1 MFIDQFVRK
10 NKKLHFLIKHIDKSN
25 YKFLQ
30 KNICNIEYFTKYNN
44 YFFVMIL
51 HIKDDVKLQLK
62 YYILFKKYI
71 KNKYQL
77 SYLKDKISSNLFG
90 LQHFA
95 TQFRDGGD
103 VLKFIPIIGIA
114 TKFDHLDS
122 DKIEKLNNKRLVNG
136 LEYLEDYIRQI
147 SSSSNK
153 IVSRDIYNK

>member
-30 KNICNIEYFTKYNN
+30 KNICNIEYFTENHNN
-44 YFFVMIL
+44 FFILIL
-51 HIKDDVKLQLK
+51 HVKDDIKLQLK
-62 YYILFKKYI
+62 YYILFRKYI
-71 KNKYQL
+71 KNKYEL
-77 SYLKDKISSNLFG
+77 SCLKDKITSNLFG
-90 LQHFA
+90 LQHFG
-95 TQFRDGGD
+95 TQLKEDGD

-122 DKIEKLNNKRLVNG
+122 DKIEKLNHKRLINEIDFV
-136 LEYLEDYIRQI
+136 EDYIRQI
-147 SSSSNK
+147 SNSSNK